1 MRLLRMKPNSP
12 GLMVAAFGYAGL
24 PPSDGLIVSRLFGVS
39 YLMVGGIGG
48 LVRIAYHAP
57 GRRQRVC
64 RHAPLRVT
72 AEAQVRVASQ

>member
-48 LVRIAYHAP
+48 LVRMVTT
-57 GRRQRVC
+57 RQ
-64 RHAPLRVT
+64 AGGSAFAGMLPY
-72 AEAQVRVASQ
+72 E